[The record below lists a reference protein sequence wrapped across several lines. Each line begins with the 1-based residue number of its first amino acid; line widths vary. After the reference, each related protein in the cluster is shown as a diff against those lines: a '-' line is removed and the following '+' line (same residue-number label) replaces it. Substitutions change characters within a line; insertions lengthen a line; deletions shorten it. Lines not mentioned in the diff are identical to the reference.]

1 MATLRD
7 FEDDDLY
14 EVVRLA
20 NDALDESY
28 NGGLFLQLADLY
40 PEGFIVAEED
50 DEIVGFVLGVVQR
63 AYEAR
68 ILVLAVDEEHRG
80 RGIGSELVERFFA
93 RYEDRGVEKVNLE
106 VRVSNEGAIRFY
118 EDLGFDRKKV
128 LSEYYA
134 DDEDAYLMY
143 RRL

>member
-1 MATLRD
+1 MVTFRD
-7 FEDDDLY
+7 FEEDDLY
-14 EVVRLA
+14 QVVRLA

-40 PEGFIVAEED
+40 PDGFIVAEED
-50 DEIVGFVLGVVQR
+50 EEIVGFVLGVVER

-68 ILVLAVDEEHRG
+68 ILVLAVAREHRG
-80 RGIGSELVERFFA
+80 RGIGSELVQRFFE
-93 RYEDRGVEKVNLE
+93 RYQDRGVEQVNLE

-128 LSEYYA
+128 LSGYYA

-143 RRL
+143 RRI